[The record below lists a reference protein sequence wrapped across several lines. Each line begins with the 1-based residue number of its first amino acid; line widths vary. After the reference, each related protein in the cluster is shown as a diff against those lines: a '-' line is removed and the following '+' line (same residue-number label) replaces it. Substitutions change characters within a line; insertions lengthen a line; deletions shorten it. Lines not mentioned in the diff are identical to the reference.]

1 MIWIKYCMK
10 IDTCSLK
17 SYWQKIEFLVNT
29 LIWNIFALYS
39 HDDFSQVQNKRS
51 YGNSVMITKY
61 AVGDLNLLSLLK
73 QID

>member
-1 MIWIKYCMK
+1 MIWTKYYMK
-10 IDTCSLK
+10 IDKCSLK
-17 SYWQKIEFLVNT
+17 SYWQQIEFLVN
-29 LIWNIFALYS
+29 IWNIFALYS
-39 HDDFSQVQNKRS
+39 HDESSQVQNKHC